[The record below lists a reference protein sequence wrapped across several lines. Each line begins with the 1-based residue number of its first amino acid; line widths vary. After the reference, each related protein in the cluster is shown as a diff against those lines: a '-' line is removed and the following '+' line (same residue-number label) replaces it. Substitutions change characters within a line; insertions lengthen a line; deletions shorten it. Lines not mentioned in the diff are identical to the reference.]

1 MESFTFELF
10 PSRGLIHISLFRNV
24 TNAAELRKR
33 LLARDQELSYAFIDA
48 RVVFDLFQVLVAVNN
63 ALYYEKL
70 EKLKTFNVHS
80 EIVYFLSPTTN
91 ITESLRRFGISDVTN
106 AILVVK
112 VGGDATDVKS
122 HLSSLIQGEM
132 ESNLDTISH
141 FADLGTIKKY
151 YKIDNKMTD
160 RREILECL
168 IGTIAIKPVL

>member
-1 MESFTFELF
+1 MDSFTLELF
-10 PSRGLIHISLFRNV
+10 PSRQIHISLFRNV

-48 RVVFDLFQVLVAVNN
+48 RVVNKKIITRIMVAILVAVNN

-91 ITESLRRFGISDVTN
+91 ITESLRRFGILDVTN

-112 VGGDATDVKS
+112 VGGDAADVKA
-122 HLSSLIQGEM
+122 HLVSLLRGEM
-132 ESNLDTISH
+132 ESSLDTISR
-141 FADLGTIKKY
+141 FSDLGVIKK
-151 YKIDNKMTD
+151 
-160 RREILECL
+160 
-168 IGTIAIKPVL
+168 